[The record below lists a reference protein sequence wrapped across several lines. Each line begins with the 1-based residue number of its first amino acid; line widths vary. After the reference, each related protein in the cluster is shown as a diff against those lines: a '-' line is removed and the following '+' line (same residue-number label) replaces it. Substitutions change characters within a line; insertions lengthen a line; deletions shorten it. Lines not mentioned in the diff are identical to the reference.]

1 LLVVGIGTRLEVPTG
16 RWGGLPAGLKLARI
30 DIDPVEMRRLR
41 VQVDIVADC
50 AAGTKALT
58 AAVAAREDRARAEAI
73 ARSKAETA
81 RAVQTVQP
89 QMSFLDAIRE
99 VLPEDGILCDEMS
112 QVGYVSWI
120 GFPVYA
126 PRTLITSGFSGT
138 QGRDSRPRWG

>member
-81 RAVQTVQP
+81 RGP
-89 QMSFLDAIRE
+89 
-99 VLPEDGILCDEMS
+99 DGAAADVVPRCD
-112 QVGYVSWI
+112 
-120 GFPVYA
+120 
-126 PRTLITSGFSGT
+126 PRGAA
-138 QGRDSRPRWG
+138 GRWYPL